1 MGATITIHHPN
12 LTPEERSYRME
23 QIKQATIKFH
33 KEVMKNEKTK
43 LQKKT
48 T

>member
-1 MGATITIHHPN
+1 MKTKITINRPN
-12 LTPEERSYRME
+12 LSESERSYRME

-33 KEVMKNEKTK
+33 REVAHEKTK